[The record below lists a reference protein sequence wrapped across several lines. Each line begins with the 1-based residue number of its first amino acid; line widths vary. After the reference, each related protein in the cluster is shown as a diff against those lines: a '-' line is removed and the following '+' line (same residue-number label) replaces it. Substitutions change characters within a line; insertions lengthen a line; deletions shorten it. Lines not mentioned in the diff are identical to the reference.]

1 MLDKI
6 LKTQMVRKD
15 LIIMENKCESNVCIS
30 CDVKNC
36 MYHAANNTCSAGKI
50 HVGNGM
56 ASNAQE
62 TCCDTFKAK

>member
-1 MLDKI
+1 MNNEK
-6 LKTQMVRKD
+6 KT
-15 LIIMENKCESNVCIS
+15 ENGCCSSKHIEGIK

-36 MYHAANNTCSAGKI
+36 MYHAANNTCSAGRI

>member
-1 MLDKI
+1 M
-6 LKTQMVRKD
+6 
-15 LIIMENKCESNVCIS
+15 MENKCESNVCIS